1 MWLASKADASPP
13 GSTLAIGDGKIA
25 PTKWGNQN
33 GIAGPLPFA
42 NGLDCHVFA
51 ARRPLASRPDGGANE
66 AWRAMREV
74 VRKVP
79 VTAACL
85 AAFLLLGLARPA
97 LAEKPLGIA
106 LAGFAYPYPVHMFVI
121 QADGERLSK
130 AYMDVPPEGDSY
142 AEHRRQQRAEN

>member
-13 GSTLAIGDGKIA
+13 GSTLAIRDGKIA

-42 NGLDCHVFA
+42 NRLDCHVFA

-66 AWRAMREV
+66 AWRTMREA

-79 VTAACL
+79 VTAACHSPTL
-85 AAFLLLGLARPA
+85 PQGTVHDHHPLRTPAIAAC
-97 LAEKPLGIA
+97 AESA
-106 LAGFAYPYPVHMFVI
+106 
-121 QADGERLSK
+121 
-130 AYMDVPPEGDSY
+130 
-142 AEHRRQQRAEN
+142 

>member
-1 MWLASKADASPP
+1 
-13 GSTLAIGDGKIA
+13 
-25 PTKWGNQN
+25 
-33 GIAGPLPFA
+33 
-42 NGLDCHVFA
+42 
-51 ARRPLASRPDGGANE
+51 
-66 AWRAMREV
+66 MREV

-142 AEHRRQQRAEN
+142 AEHRRQQKAEN